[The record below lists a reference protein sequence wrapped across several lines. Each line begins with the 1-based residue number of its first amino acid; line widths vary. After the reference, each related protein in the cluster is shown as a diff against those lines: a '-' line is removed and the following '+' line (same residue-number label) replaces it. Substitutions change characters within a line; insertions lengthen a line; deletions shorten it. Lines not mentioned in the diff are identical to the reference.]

1 MQPTIVMLIALGGL
15 GCQNPASDLPPLPS
29 VAANPVVET
38 PPAAEAPAYVP
49 APTPY
54 PVYATN
60 PVLTGDIPEDDSFR
74 GCLRDTF
81 CSFFLG
87 RDPDVPTA
95 RQIMS
100 AYQAG
105 GYGR

>member
-1 MQPTIVMLIALGGL
+1 MQATVVMLIALGGL
-15 GCQNPASDLPPLPS
+15 GCQNPAGDLPPIPS
-29 VAANPVVET
+29 VTASPAQS
-38 PPAAEAPAYVP
+38 PPDVPAFTP

-60 PVLTGDIPEDDSFR
+60 PVITGDIPEDDSFR

-95 RQIMS
+95 HQIEA
-100 AYQAG
+100 AYYAG
-105 GYGR
+105 QYGR